1 MNELMIFDNEMF
13 GEIRFVEVD
22 GKPYAVGKDI
32 AEALGYKRPSDA
44 IAQHCKYTVKHRIVD
59 NTGFEQPMNI
69 IPESDVYRLIIK
81 SKLPSAEK
89 FETWVM
95 DEVLPTIRKTG
106 SYSLSNTNN
115 LPMEVNQ
122 LLDCIDKQ
130 QQQIDNLLNSTK
142 EQQGQIDEIK
152 QLVGIRAKQTFNY
165 SQLIKNHLGIEVINE
180 DYRIIKEMFFV
191 EMKISK
197 WEDLSFEVANV
208 KRLKEICNEYRPPN
222 QISWFN

>member
-22 GKPYAVGKDI
+22 GKPYAI
-32 AEALGYKRPSDA
+32 ASDVARALGYAIPSKA
-44 IAQHCKYTVKHRIVD
+44 VNTHCKGVSKMEVPTNGGKQD
-59 NTGFEQPMNI
+59 MLI
-69 IPESDVYRLIIK
+69 IPEGDIYRLIIK

-115 LPMEVNQ
+115 LPIEVNQ

-130 QQQIDNLLNSTK
+130 QKQIDNLLNSTK

-165 SQLIKNHLGIEVINE
+165 SRLIKNHLGIEVANE
-180 DYRIIKEMFFV
+180 DYRIIKEMFFI
-191 EMKISK
+191 EMGISK
-197 WEDLSFEVANV
+197 WEDLSFEVSNV
-208 KRLKEICNEYRPPN
+208 KRLKEICNEYRPQN
-222 QISWFN
+222 QISWFD